1 MRRRLAIILLPLSL
15 ILAGA
20 AAAVTYFVWWD
31 ATHCTFCRE
40 RLDEFGRC
48 QNPGCRLGKLTKEME
63 TESQEA

>member
-20 AAAVTYFVWWD
+20 AAVTYFVWWD
-31 ATHCTFCRE
+31 ATHCTFCRD

-48 QNPGCRLGKLTKEME
+48 PNPDCHLGQLTKELESRE
-63 TESQEA
+63 T

>member
-15 ILAGA
+15 ILAG

-48 QNPGCRLGKLTKEME
+48 PNPDCHLGQLTKETAGRE
-63 TESQEA
+63 T